1 MEYITYRSELTKLDA
16 CLENNKIHHSIFS
29 ILIFKFLFWI
39 KIKTNKRNGYI
50 DFMTRGKNTMVMFD
64 MLTALLDIVID
75 VKDQIILN
83 KEQMEKFNNIEKII
97 ELIFLNLDNPIRTNP
112 GIIYDEEND
121 DEENEKYLLQEG
133 NMILKLENLI
143 SIDHYIDE

>member
-1 MEYITYRSELTKLDA
+1 
-16 CLENNKIHHSIFS
+16 
-29 ILIFKFLFWI
+29 
-39 KIKTNKRNGYI
+39 
-50 DFMTRGKNTMVMFD
+50 MTRGKNTMVMTD
-64 MLTALLDIVID
+64 MLTALLDIIID

-97 ELIFLNLDNPIRTNP
+97 QLIFLNLDKPIRSNP

-121 DEENEKYLLQEG
+121 DEEDEKYLLQEG

>member
-29 ILIFKFLFWI
+29 ILIFKFLYWI
-39 KIKTNKRNGYI
+39 KIKLNKRDGYI
-50 DFMTRGKNTMVMFD
+50 DFMTRGKDNMIMID
-64 MLTALLDIVID
+64 MLSALLDIVID

-97 ELIFLNLDNPIRTNP
+97 QLIFLNLDKPIRTNP
-112 GIIYDEEND
+112 GIIYDEEE
-121 DEENEKYLLQEG
+121 DEEDEKYLLQEG